1 MPVQPL
7 TSVFDL
13 TACCMRSAL
22 LPPTNNGSRPC
33 ITSWNM
39 SLMEEMVDDYVNATA
54 FDTDQAPYFLF
65 SQVRLV
71 CDIVSPDD
79 FCELVLMYA
88 IRVRAG
94 CGLMVTAAFQAIQT
108 W

>member
-33 ITSWNM
+33 TTSWNM

-65 SQVRLV
+65 SQVRLL
-71 CDIVSPDD
+71 CDVGSP
-79 FCELVLMYA
+79 FS
-88 IRVRAG
+88 
-94 CGLMVTAAFQAIQT
+94 

>member
-65 SQVRLV
+65 SQVRLL
-71 CDIVSPDD
+71 CDIASPDD
-79 FCELVLMYA
+79 FCELVLMHA

-94 CGLMVTAAFQAIQT
+94 CGPMATARSRRTRTQ
-108 W
+108 